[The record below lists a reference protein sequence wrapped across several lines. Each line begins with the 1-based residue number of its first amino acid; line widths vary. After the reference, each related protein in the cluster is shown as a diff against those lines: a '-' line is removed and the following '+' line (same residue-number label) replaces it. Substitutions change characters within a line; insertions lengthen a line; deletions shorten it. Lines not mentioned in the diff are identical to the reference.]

1 MVELAM
7 QNLERVE
14 ERKFATYQV
23 WLCNLTYT
31 QQMVATE
38 VIPMPLGIF
47 RNVSRVYADR
57 LFRNVTFEPGLML
70 AAGA

>member
-1 MVELAM
+1 M

-14 ERKFATYQV
+14 ERKFVPYLV
-23 WLCNLTYT
+23 WLCDLTYT
-31 QQMVATE
+31 QQMVAAE
-38 VIPMPLGIF
+38 VVPMPLGIA

-57 LFRNVTFEPGLML
+57 LFRNVTVEPGLML